1 MNKVVKD
8 ILKWASLVL
17 GVAAVFALFLPAVT
31 VAVGDGGDV
40 SLNWNFNAVEIVFGG
55 NREIRH
61 FPPFNNG
68 QEPIIMEMFTF
79 NFPLFLSLL
88 LPLVGGAFSFAE
100 GKNRAFGW
108 VSVALFGLGAL
119 LSALSVVLIPAGY
132 GTFLKNALDLTGT
145 VVATLSVTASLF
157 WLLPLICSLVGGG
170 CALAVRIDER
180 KGVEK

>member
-40 SLNWNFNAVEIVFGG
+40 SLNWSFRLYEAVFGASRTVTG
-55 NREIRH
+55 EYPYGSAATAPV
-61 FPPFNNG
+61 FA
-68 QEPIIMEMFTF
+68 F

-100 GKNRAFGW
+100 GKSRAFGW

-132 GTFLKNALDLTGT
+132 GTFLKNALDLAETGA
-145 VVATLSVTASLF
+145 VTLIVTASLF
-157 WLLPLICSLVGGG
+157 WLLPLICSLVGDG
-170 CALAVRIDER
+170 CALAGRIAER

>member
-108 VSVALFGLGAL
+108 VSVALFGLGA
-119 LSALSVVLIPAGY
+119 Y

-170 CALAVRIDER
+170 CALAVRIAER